1 MGTLADS
8 CLNRESSLWRI
19 GRFSYSAADERISI
33 RPFNLV
39 LLLRDMLNSSG
50 ESKSG
55 VRAGE
60 GEEMERTK
68 EKGHVKGCHYCQV
81 LTNGGVVD
89 VVVGSNHSKVEGR
102 EVHLILN
109 SHTLG
114 RAKRKGGDGER
125 GWGEGMERREGKR
138 VRALC

>member
-33 RPFNLV
+33 SPFNLV

-55 VRAGE
+55 VRASE
-60 GEEMERTK
+60 GEEIDGRRKEER
-68 EKGHVKGCHYCQV
+68 
-81 LTNGGVVD
+81 
-89 VVVGSNHSKVEGR
+89 
-102 EVHLILN
+102 
-109 SHTLG
+109 
-114 RAKRKGGDGER
+114 
-125 GWGEGMERREGKR
+125 
-138 VRALC
+138 